1 MKRYSRSFTE
11 PSYSPGSYTAA
22 NIEAI
27 ILRRS
32 VVRSCDGLHNS
43 KTRLHSSRIAE
54 LGFVDDRCER
64 LCSH

>member
-1 MKRYSRSFTE
+1 MKNPLTATLSLPTS
-11 PSYSPGSYTAA
+11 SMQSYTAA
-22 NIEAI
+22 NINAI

-32 VVRSCDGLHNS
+32 VVRSCGGLHNS

-64 LCSH
+64 LC